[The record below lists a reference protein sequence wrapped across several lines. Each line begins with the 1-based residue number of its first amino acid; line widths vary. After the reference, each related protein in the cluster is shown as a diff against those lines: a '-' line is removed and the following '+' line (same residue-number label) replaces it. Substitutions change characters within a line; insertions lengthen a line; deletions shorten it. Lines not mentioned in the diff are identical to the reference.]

1 MSTAVKI
8 TTVDF
13 FFLFETRM
21 IMYSVHWGRKQILCP
36 VCFFCLAL
44 GDFKEFARLLTG
56 CGLIHCPNLTAYSVC
71 LSEQKAEIMKH
82 PQSRVISVTALGFTG
97 YGGWHRWDV
106 IQLSH
111 QTALNAGYGAVVVT
125 KSTTVCFFTCLL
137 MKHRAGHQMG
147 FLVSY
152 LEACSLN
159 SYCKTMA
166 VSD

>member
-44 GDFKEFARLLTG
+44 GDFKKCARLLTS
-56 CGLIHCPNLTAYSVC
+56 CGLVHCPNLTAYSVC

-125 KSTTVCFFTCLL
+125 KSTTVCFLY
-137 MKHRAGHQMG
+137 A
-147 FLVSY
+147 Y
-152 LEACSLN
+152 LCNTGLGIRW
-159 SYCKTMA
+159 
-166 VSD
+166 DF